1 MPNEMNLLRVLTEEI
16 RARLP
21 EGAYLKRDRGDAL
34 LVTDFDG
41 EVEGFVRIPRGK
53 LTALLPLPERI
64 LRYESEFSAPV
75 GAFSASLLRF
85 RGQTAGEGNVLLFTR
100 GVKLF
105 DGAAAEF
112 AAFDRAVRQTAAAA
126 LRTGDGGG
134 VYALALL
141 RDELA
146 KIIQ

>member
-1 MPNEMNLLRVLTEEI
+1 MPNETNLLAALTAEA
-16 RARLP
+16 RAALP

-34 LVTDFDG
+34 LITDCG
-41 EVEGFVRIPRGK
+41 CAVEGFARIPRGR
-53 LTALLPLPERI
+53 LTALLPTSERI
-64 LRYESEFSAPV
+64 LRWEQDFSAPA
-75 GAFSASLLRF
+75 GAFSATLLRF
-85 RGQTAGEGNVLLFTR
+85 RGPTPDNDNVLLFTR

-105 DGAAAEF
+105 SGTAAELTV
-112 AAFDRAVRQTAAAA
+112 FDRAVRQTAAAA
-126 LRTGDGGG
+126 LRTGNGGG